1 MTPFLLLRVP
11 SLLCSQP
18 AGTRAWDLAHSHGL
32 IWRKRWPALSSCWAW
47 RFLPNCTLS
56 WCQGPDIIL
65 THVLGLWH
73 RLKFQGNMY
82 KLRRQHASWIWGR
95 GETTI
100 AEKHLPKKT
109 ANDTEG
115 LRSVISWTESGPHCL
130 SSGCPALSSQMCCS
144 RSEGFIVSLWL
155 AGNYLVIS
163 KMRAGFLSEREVRSQ
178 GWGPLGRAGMH
189 WEGGQREN
197 PTVWSKW
204 ERNLGKRSKLGREM
218 DINVATQMG
227 SLSRTSP

>member
-32 IWRKRWPALSSCWAW
+32 IWRKCWPALSSCWAW

-73 RLKFQGNMY
+73 RLRFQGNMY

-115 LRSVISWTESGPHCL
+115 YQLDRVWAPLPLLGMPSTVLTDVLLPQWGFHCFFVVGRKLHGHFKDESRIPLR
-130 SSGCPALSSQMCCS
+130 
-144 RSEGFIVSLWL
+144 
-155 AGNYLVIS
+155 
-163 KMRAGFLSEREVRSQ
+163 
-178 GWGPLGRAGMH
+178 
-189 WEGGQREN
+189 
-197 PTVWSKW
+197 
-204 ERNLGKRSKLGREM
+204 KRG
-218 DINVATQMG
+218 
-227 SLSRTSP
+227 